1 MSLTGISSSSVSAAY
16 AQPLPAPPPQQA
28 KTAQQAPLKDTVSI
42 SPRAQQLASDG
53 DPTALEARESSAE
66 KATESA
72 RGKA

>member
-1 MSLTGISSSSVSAAY
+1 MSITGISSSSVSAAY
-16 AQPLPAPPPQQA
+16 AQPLPAPPQQA

-53 DPTALEARESSAE
+53 DPTALEAQESSAE
-66 KATESA
+66 RATESA